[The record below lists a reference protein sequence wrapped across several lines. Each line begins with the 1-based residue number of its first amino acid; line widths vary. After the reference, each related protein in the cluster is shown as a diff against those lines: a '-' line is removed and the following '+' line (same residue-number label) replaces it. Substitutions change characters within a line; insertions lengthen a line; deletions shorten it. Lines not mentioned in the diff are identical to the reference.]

1 MLQLV
6 LWLVPQPVVRLVP
19 QLILRL
25 KPQLVPLLI
34 ARQSRWRR
42 PIRQGC

>member
-25 KPQLVPLLI
+25 KPQLVPRLI

-42 PIRQGC
+42 QIRQGC